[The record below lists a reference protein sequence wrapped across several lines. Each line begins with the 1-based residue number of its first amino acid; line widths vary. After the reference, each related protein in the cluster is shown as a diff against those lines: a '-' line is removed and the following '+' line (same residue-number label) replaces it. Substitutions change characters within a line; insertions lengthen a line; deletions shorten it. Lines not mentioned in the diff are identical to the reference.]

1 MLCDSPTGL
10 TMSDSQRVRELEREL
25 RRLIGAG
32 EEFLGTV
39 LDKVTK
45 TGDINL
51 FDQYLG
57 LARDALTDGCQEGR
71 TDG

>member
-1 MLCDSPTGL
+1 VSPDEQILVLERQLKG
-10 TMSDSQRVRELEREL
+10 LEREL
-25 RRLIGAG
+25 RRLIAGG

-57 LARDALTDGCQEGR
+57 LARDALNDGSAPPQSPP
-71 TDG
+71 